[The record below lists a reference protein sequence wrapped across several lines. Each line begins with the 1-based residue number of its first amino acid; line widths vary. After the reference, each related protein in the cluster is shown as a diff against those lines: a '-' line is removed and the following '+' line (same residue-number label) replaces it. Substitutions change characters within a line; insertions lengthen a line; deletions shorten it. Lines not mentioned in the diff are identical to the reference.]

1 MKPCL
6 LLCCLIVR
14 KIKMELSSQISDI
27 SGDLIPQQLFG
38 IQQGASAFFL
48 GLFSSLPGHLLSLL
62 ARTPCFLSLPACQID
77 SHWPKDSR
85 IIEVWGGEKGMNA
98 KTHQEIWSEC
108 FQGEQLPNLC
118 SSSSATSAPRF
129 AFSPLL
135 PPPRSTKSG
144 EGIWVLGMNHLL
156 NTSLHETLSSLETQ
170 QENHPY
176 ATQNPTNSIYFR
188 PSKGN

>member
-1 MKPCL
+1 MADLMKPCL
-6 LLCCLIVR
+6 LLCCLIVC

-62 ARTPCFLSLPACQID
+62 AGTPCFLSLPACQID

-98 KTHQEIWSEC
+98 KTQRDLIWMFPRGAIAKSL
-108 FQGEQLPNLC
+108 QLLLSHF
-118 SSSSATSAPRF
+118 SSSLCIFPSPTPTQKHQVGRRNLGFGNESPSQHFSSWDSFLFGNSARKS
-129 AFSPLL
+129 SICN
-135 PPPRSTKSG
+135 TKP
-144 EGIWVLGMNHLL
+144 NKL
-156 NTSLHETLSSLETQ
+156 NL
-170 QENHPY
+170 
-176 ATQNPTNSIYFR
+176 F
-188 PSKGN
+188 